1 MIIAPSILSADFG
14 RLRDEIQAVE
24 DAGADWIH
32 VDVMD
37 GHFVPNLT
45 LGPPV
50 IACIRKVT
58 TLPLDVHL
66 MIEKPQS
73 SISQYADAGADW
85 ITIHQEADAHLHRAV
100 DHIKKL
106 GIKAGVSIN
115 PASPVSLLENILQ
128 DLDLVLVMSV
138 NPGFGGQSFLPFCL
152 DKVKQL
158 RNQIDQNSM
167 QTLIE
172 IDGGINSNTLPL
184 AMRSGAEVFVAG
196 SAVFRGTNYKKNI
209 EDLRNSAAQNS

>member
-1 MIIAPSILSADFG
+1 MIAPSILSADFG